1 MLFQKN
7 LITLLIASG
16 SLASISTT
24 AHAHWSSGPFLYND
38 TGTNPMHLAD
48 TELNHAATGTSYGTY
63 SQTRV
68 GGTSYGW
75 IQATDP
81 SLWGNSHDNDGL
93 AFSLKSASKVTFT
106 INTLGTATQAVETG
120 TTSAADLSGID
131 WTPSF
136 SIYKGFA
143 AQSSHEG
150 ASAGNAVLAANTPGF
165 VQWGP
170 YGAAQPYTATTDAAY
185 EATTGN
191 TYTGS
196 GTWGNFRATNDWVSG
211 RDISATARFKD
222 GTLIGTDPTLGGN
235 NTTFLQY
242 VSHVQGE
249 DGSHTVTG
257 TFYLEPGNY
266 SLWVG
271 GTNAADALQQQEN
284 YQGLFNANAADGA
297 AYAQA
302 GAAYQNYIDNS
313 GNADL
318 VAAQDAYDSVMASH
332 SATQADRDA
341 ALAALTSELDAD
353 AANGGNALTLR
364 NAMLDAGQNIIFYTD
379 AIAHL
384 RAKEGFTIQ
393 TTVSAVPVPGAVWL
407 FGSALM
413 GLMGVSRR
421 KSSGKA

>member
-1 MLFQKN
+1 MLSQKK
-7 LITLLIASG
+7 LITLLLASG
-16 SLASISTT
+16 TLASISNT

-38 TGTNPMHLAD
+38 TGTNPMHLASS
-48 TELNHAATGTSYGTY
+48 ELNNPNTGTSYGTY
-63 SQTRV
+63 SQTRT

-93 AFSLKSASKVTFT
+93 AFSLAQTSKVTFT
-106 INTLGTATQAVETG
+106 ISTLGTATQAVETG
-120 TTSAADLSGID
+120 STSAADISGID

-150 ASAGNAVLAANTPGF
+150 AGAGNAVLAANTPGF

-170 YGAAQPYTATTDAAY
+170 YGSAQPYTAATDATY

-191 TYTGS
+191 TYTGN
-196 GTWGNFRATNDWVSG
+196 GTWGNFRSTSDWVSG
-211 RDISATARFKD
+211 RDISATATFKD
-222 GTLIGTDPTLGGN
+222 GTPIGTDPSLGGN
-235 NTTFLQY
+235 NTTLLEY
-242 VSHVQGE
+242 VTHLQGE
-249 DGSHTVTG
+249 DGSHTITG
-257 TFYLEPGNY
+257 TFTLAAGDY

-271 GTNAADALQQQEN
+271 GTNAADALQQQAN
-284 YQGLFNANAADGA
+284 YQGLFNANATDGA

-302 GAAYQNYIDNS
+302 GATYQNYVDTS
-313 GNADL
+313 GNAAL
-318 VAAQDAYDSVMASH
+318 IAAQDAYDAVMASH

-341 ALAALTSELDAD
+341 ALATLTAELDAD
-353 AANGGNALTLR
+353 AANGGDALTLR
-364 NAMLDAGQNIIFYTD
+364 TAMLDAGQNIIFYTD

-384 RAKEGFTIQ
+384 RAKEGYTIQ

-413 GLMGVSRR
+413 GLIGVGQR
-421 KSSGKA
+421 KAKTTG